1 MHWPQIVWIVWVSMG
16 FTVSVMKH
24 GKPLEGKYNVLG
36 HLLRIAI
43 AVTLLWFGGF
53 FSQNANAQVPQAAT
67 RYRAELT
74 RAAHN
79 QWGLSAP
86 IAALAAQVHQESGW
100 NPRAVSQVGATGMA
114 QFMPST
120 ASWWCN
126 SQGISTSE
134 CQPTNPTWALRAL
147 VGYDKWLY
155 DRVAAADEL
164 NRLAFALSAYNGG
177 LGWVARD
184 KQLASGKGLDKLTW
198 FGSVERV
205 NAGRATASWQEN
217 RAYPK
222 RILLQLQPHYLAWGQ
237 GV

>member
-1 MHWPQIVWIVWVSMG
+1 MQRSKFIGMALVAIGLCSQAFAQI
-16 FTVSVMKH
+16 
-24 GKPLEGKYNVLG
+24 PPE
-36 HLLRIAI
+36 
-43 AVTLLWFGGF
+43 
-53 FSQNANAQVPQAAT
+53 AT
-67 RYRAELT
+67 RYRTELT

-79 QWGLSAP
+79 QWGLDAP

-120 ASWWCN
+120 ASWWCS
-126 SQGISTSE
+126 SQGISTSA
-134 CQPTNPTWALRAL
+134 CQPANPTWALRAL

-155 DRVAAADEL
+155 DRVTAADEL

-184 KQLASGKGLDKLTW
+184 KQLASGKGLDKLMW
-198 FGSVERV
+198 FGSVDGV

-222 RILLQLQPHYLAWGQ
+222 RILLQLQPRYLAWGQ
-237 GV
+237 GA